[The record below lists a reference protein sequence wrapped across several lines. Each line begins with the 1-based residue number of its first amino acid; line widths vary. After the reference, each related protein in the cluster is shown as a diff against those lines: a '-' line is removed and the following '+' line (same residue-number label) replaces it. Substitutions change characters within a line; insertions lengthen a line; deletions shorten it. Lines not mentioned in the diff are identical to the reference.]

1 MRNRVYLWRPKL
13 VCWALVAVGV
23 FVVPVSLSAQSAPTG
38 QSAPSAA
45 FEEQILPVLHAHCVK
60 CHSGSAPQAGLD
72 VRSRASLL
80 IGGTNGA
87 AIVVGS
93 AEESLLYQ
101 RVLKGEMPMGGER
114 LSEQDLGYIRQ
125 WIDVGAPAA
134 HADAVPPPEPGT
146 NAADR
151 NHWAFRPPRRP
162 STPRLKDES
171 RVRTPID
178 AFLLAALEEKNLTFS
193 SEADRVTLLRRAYF
207 DLLGLPPTPQEV
219 DRFLADSSFDAY
231 KKLIDRLLA
240 SPHYGERWGRHW
252 LDIAGYAD
260 SEGGEAA
267 DQLRDLAWRYRDYVI
282 RAFNADK
289 PYDRFLQEQIAGDEL
304 SRYWEHDGL
313 PPDVVESLEAT
324 GFLRMAADG
333 TMATHP
339 DGLNTHYLW
348 RMLFDTGQ
356 IVGSALMGLSLH
368 CARCHDHKYEPVS
381 QKDYYRLQS
390 ILAGAIRPKSPSL
403 VTKERRISE
412 ATSAEQ
418 EEAKTVN
425 EPLEEVVKA
434 LKSLQQARLAQYRAR
449 HPKKAEA
456 TEEEVREMFSEY
468 VAIAERLK
476 KELEQEEAKRIHLP
490 AIRALYD
497 VDANPPRTY
506 VLPRGD
512 FEGEG
517 VLAVKPRVPAVLD
530 DPDSPFKVPPPG
542 PGAKTTGRR
551 RAFAEWLTRPDHPMT
566 ARLMVNRIWAHHFGQ
581 GIVPSTDNFGK
592 SGEPPT
598 NQPLLDWLATEFVR
612 QSWSVKSMH
621 RLIMTSTAYRQA
633 SRPHA
638 DGLRIDPENRLLW
651 RMTPRRI
658 EAEIV
663 RDAVLAT
670 ADTLETRLF
679 GKPIQTTTKTTGEV
693 SSESETAAGRRSIYQ
708 IMRRSAPQSFLEVFD
723 APVMEVNCT
732 RRTTSTTASQA
743 LALMNSEFIGAQAE
757 HFAHRVLREA
767 PSAAESPIDSSTVE
781 YAFRLALARKPT
793 PSERDMLLTFV
804 QKQADRHADLS
815 GEAFALRVYS
825 NLGQTLLG
833 ANEFVYID

>member
-1 MRNRVYLWRPKL
+1 MLA
-13 VCWALVAVGV
+13 CWALVAVV
-23 FVVPVSLSAQSAPTG
+23 FVGPASLSAQSAPTG
-38 QSAPSAA
+38 QSAPSAT

-468 VAIAERLK
+468 AAIAERLK

-598 NQPLLDWLATEFVR
+598 NQLLLDWLATEFVR

>member
-1 MRNRVYLWRPKL
+1 MKNQVYPWHLKL
-13 VCWALVAVGV
+13 ACWVLVAVV
-23 FVVPVSLSAQSAPTG
+23 LAASDPLSAQSAPAG
-38 QSAPSAA
+38 PSAPSVT
-45 FEEQILPVLHAHCVK
+45 FEEQVLPVLQAHCVK

-80 IGGTNGA
+80 KGGTNGA

-101 RVLKGEMPMGGER
+101 RVRKGEMPMGGER
-114 LSEQDLGYIRQ
+114 LSEQDLGQIRR
-125 WIDVGAPAA
+125 WIDAGAPAA
-134 HADAVPPPEPGT
+134 HAEALPPPEPGT
-146 NAADR
+146 TAADR

-162 STPRLKDES
+162 STPRLKNES

-178 AFLLAALEEKNLTFS
+178 AFLLAALEEKELTFS
-193 SEADRVTLLRRAYF
+193 SQADRVTLMRRAYF

-231 KKLIDRLLA
+231 EKLIDRLLA

-267 DQLRDLAWRYRDYVI
+267 DQLRDLAWRYRDYII

-348 RMLFDTGQ
+348 RMLFDTEQ
-356 IVGSALMGLSLH
+356 IVGSALMGVSLH
-368 CARCHDHKYEPVS
+368 CARCHDHKYEPIS
-381 QKDYYRLQS
+381 QKDYYRLQA
-390 ILAGAIRPKSPSL
+390 ILAGAIRPKSPQL

-418 EEAKTVN
+418 EAAKTVN

-449 HPKKAEA
+449 HPKKTEA

-468 VAIAERLK
+468 AAIAERLK
-476 KELEQEEAKRIHLP
+476 KELEEEEAKRIHLP

-497 VDANPPRTY
+497 VDASPPHTY
-506 VLPRGD
+506 ILPRGD
-512 FEGEG
+512 FEKEG
-517 VLAVKPRVPAVLD
+517 VLEVKPRVPAVLD
-530 DPDSPFKVPPPG
+530 DPDAPFKVPPPG
-542 PGAKTTGRR
+542 LEAKTTGRR
-551 RAFAEWLTRPDHPMT
+551 RAFAEWLTRPDHPVT

-621 RLIMTSTAYRQA
+621 RLIMTSTAYRQG
-633 SRPHA
+633 SRPRS
-638 DGLRIDPENRLLW
+638 DGLRIDPENHLLW

-670 ADTLETRLF
+670 AGTLETRLF
-679 GKPIQTTTKTTGEV
+679 GKPITTTTKPTGEV
-693 SSESETAAGRRSIYQ
+693 SSESEMASGRRSIYQ
-708 IMRRSAPQSFLEVFD
+708 IMRRSAPQSFLQVFD

-767 PSAAESPIDSSTVE
+767 PPAAESPVDSSTVE
-781 YAFRLALARKPT
+781 YAFRLTLARKPT
-793 PSERDMLLTFV
+793 PTERDMLLTFV
-804 QKQADRHADLS
+804 QKQAGRNADLS
-815 GEAFALRVYS
+815 GEPLALRVYS